1 MPQLSPLLT
10 AIVSPP
16 LRPMVYPPLPEEPKI
31 AEAVTEM
38 QHIVEMQQTALAMGQ
53 AVLSDE

>member
-1 MPQLSPLLT
+1 MT
-10 AIVSPP
+10 AMVSPP
-16 LRPMVYPPLPEEPKI
+16 LPPMVYPPLPEEPKI